1 MLSKIDSLENA
12 LAKLIGMKDKEG
24 HSESYY
30 QEMNQRIE
38 DIKELLEKAYEE
50 EYGR

>member
-1 MLSKIDSLENA
+1 MLNKIDSLESA
-12 LAKLIGMKDKEG
+12 LQKLIGMKDKEG

-30 QEMNQRIE
+30 QEMDQRIVE
-38 DIKELLEKAYEE
+38 IQALLEQAYEE